1 MLLKPNLGVE
11 VLETDLAIGAKLNSI
26 VEEAHAEEKI
36 GSIGFQISKKI
47 GHSKK

>member
-26 VEEAHAEEKI
+26 VEEAHTEEKI
-36 GSIGFQISKKI
+36 GFEIFQKNS
-47 GHSKK
+47 SQ